1 MGSWP
6 SKLNSVT
13 GKRPLRDNL
22 FGLLFWTNWDG
33 IYNWNNYADIY
44 CIWIGK
50 RIYNKICDFKIN
62 WCEKIWQWCGVDT
75 VSVLEV
81 DCNSAPT
88 WGRIGTLVKQICGGS
103 YVSAFYV
110 VIWLTHT
117 FIFIGCGFSDPDIQ
131 LVLENYSF
139 VFPGSPCHYFI
150 TSKDGINTEYKRIVK
165 ENRNLEII
173 TYDSK
178 DNHREL
184 HDALEELVPM
194 VEDERTRIA
203 KEMDW

>member
-62 WCEKIWQWCGVDT
+62 WCEKVWQWCGVAT
-75 VSVLEV
+75 VSGLEV

-110 VIWLTHT
+110 VIWLTWKSKFQCKSKFHLLLN
-117 FIFIGCGFSDPDIQ
+117 FVDFAGGFLTKSP
-131 LVLENYSF
+131 
-139 VFPGSPCHYFI
+139 VFCY
-150 TSKDGINTEYKRIVK
+150 N
-165 ENRNLEII
+165 
-173 TYDSK
+173 
-178 DNHREL
+178 
-184 HDALEELVPM
+184 
-194 VEDERTRIA
+194 
-203 KEMDW
+203 